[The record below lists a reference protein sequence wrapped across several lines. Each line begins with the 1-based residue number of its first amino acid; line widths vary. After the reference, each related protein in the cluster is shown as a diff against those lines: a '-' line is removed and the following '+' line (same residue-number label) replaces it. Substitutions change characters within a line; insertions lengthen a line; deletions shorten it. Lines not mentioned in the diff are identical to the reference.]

1 MVPKAVSLANFPKSG
16 IHLEGSVPLETDS
29 FEKGYVYSIKKIT
42 LDLNI
47 KKIESNFFIRGI
59 LEEEMELICSRCL
72 EPFYYSEK
80 IEIYHRLQ
88 EEEDLEADTF
98 QIVNEI
104 FKPYEMVR
112 ELIDLNLPMKPL
124 CKESCKGLCV
134 HCGANL
140 NNEGC
145 DCPK

>member
-1 MVPKAVSLANFPKSG
+1 MLPKIVSLANFPKNG
-16 IHLEGSVPLETDS
+16 LHLEGKVPLELES
-29 FEKGYVYSIKKIT
+29 FEKGYVYSIEKIIVD
-42 LDLNI
+42 LDI
-47 KKIESNFFIRGI
+47 KKIESIFFVRGLI
-59 LEEEMELICSRCL
+59 EEELQLVCSRCL
-72 EPFYYSEK
+72 EPFSYTQK

-88 EEEDLEADTF
+88 EEEDLEVDAF

-112 ELIDLNLPMKPL
+112 EMIDLNLPMKPL
-124 CKESCKGLCV
+124 CSDTCKGLCI

-140 NNEGC
+140 NKEGC